1 MESLYRKYRP
11 QTFAD
16 VVGQQHVVGT
26 LERAV
31 LEGRTSHAYLF
42 CGPRGTGKTTM
53 ARLLAKALMCEHGPA
68 QMPDG
73 TCEQCR
79 LIAAGEHPDV
89 YELDAA
95 SRTGVDSVR
104 EEIINSVSYA
114 PTHGRCK
121 VYIIDEVHMLTA
133 AAFNALLKTLEEPPS
148 HVVFVLCTTDPQ
160 KIPATILS
168 RVQRF
173 DFRPIGNA
181 DIQRH
186 LVEVCEQEGFTYED
200 AALELITVNARG
212 GMRDALSALEQL
224 SVFGSGAI
232 TLDAARDLLGAV
244 SGMALESVVSALA
257 NRDVASLFVQVSEL
271 VNAGR
276 DLLQFTRE
284 LAAYL
289 RDVYVVKVVGAN
301 PVVLPSTSNA
311 NQLQAHAAA
320 FGSAD
325 RLARDLALL
334 GDVSCEMATAPNQ
347 RLVLEIAFTRMA
359 RPESDLTLESLAER
373 VAELEQR
380 LANTTVVASTPSAV
394 QATGTVPANTQPAND
409 SPQAEAMPAHASS
422 QRSSQNSVQS
432 ADAEPN
438 ATQPMAS
445 NHPAMP
451 ARESEQARSM
461 PQTQQSAPVRQAAS
475 AMQPGFVQ
483 QSKPAQQTAPAQP
496 SRENPGSATTP
507 LPTRQ
512 EAPAAQ
518 PAQRSYS
525 SATSTQRPMQSQQ
538 APTPNQPHRAPNQS
552 ASVPAQGSS
561 NRTASTATAQPAQKV
576 PNAVA
581 PQRQQAMDPGAL
593 QRSWRQVVSELVARI
608 PARGTL
614 LSNAVATSDDG
625 HELVVSLPKGSAFA
639 LKMLERPD
647 IRAAVEGVVTQVFG
661 PRVLVFKEGTA
672 TDLQISRGRQNQR
685 RASVDRQ
692 DQVGKPVAAPS
703 AQSATVT
710 EPASATQPQAR
721 RAQPQARPASN
732 PVQAQQAP
740 APLQQSAPTSP
751 ANADYPMPWDEPP
764 AEEPYYEAVPY
775 EELGGFP
782 ADDVYGYEQDYA
794 SVVLPDPSSVT
805 ASPRS
810 SAPARAASSAS
821 MATPS
826 ASLQEPSEVAPFS
839 SRTSPKPTS
848 ASRSSQASKPEPEP
862 AATASSAS
870 GSHSAPIPNPAPSSE
885 QAPSR
890 ETAPRP
896 ETKSKPTAGSSS
908 RPDEDV
914 LQVPTD
920 LPPELVAILQNA
932 FEVFG
937 SDVSV
942 SRDG

>member
-53 ARLLAKALMCEHGPA
+53 ARLLAKALMCEQGPA
-68 QMPDG
+68 QLPDG
-73 TCEQCR
+73 TCEQCQ

-114 PTHGRCK
+114 PTHGRYK
-121 VYIIDEVHMLTA
+121 VYIIDEVHMLTT

-181 DIQRH
+181 DIQKH
-186 LVEVCEQEGFTYED
+186 LAQVCEQEGFTYEE

-212 GMRDALSALEQL
+212 GMRDALSTLEQL
-224 SVFGSGAI
+224 SVFGSGVI

-244 SGMALESVVSALA
+244 SGMALEGVVSALA
-257 NRDVASLFVQVSEL
+257 SRDIASLFTQVGEL
-271 VNAGR
+271 VNSGR

-284 LAAYL
+284 LAACL

-301 PVVLPSTSNA
+301 PAVLPSASNVA
-311 NQLQAHAAA
+311 QLQAYATA

-325 RLARDLALL
+325 RLARVLTLL
-334 GDVSCEMATAPNQ
+334 GDVSREMATAPNQ

-380 LANTTVVASTPSAV
+380 LANATVAPSTSVVAQEKGSVSAAASPV
-394 QATGTVPANTQPAND
+394 HGA
-409 SPQAEAMPAHASS
+409 PQAA
-422 QRSSQNSVQS
+422 
-432 ADAEPN
+432 
-438 ATQPMAS
+438 
-445 NHPAMP
+445 
-451 ARESEQARSM
+451 
-461 PQTQQSAPVRQAAS
+461 
-475 AMQPGFVQ
+475 
-483 QSKPAQQTAPAQP
+483 KTAPAQQPAPVQQPVPAQRSVPAQQPAANRSSLNQTRPNQVPRQPNPVP
-496 SRENPGSATTP
+496 SQSAPTPVPGVSNHAT
-507 LPTRQ
+507 PT
-512 EAPAAQ
+512 PAAQ
-518 PAQRSYS
+518 PAQKA
-525 SATSTQRPMQSQQ
+525 SAPAPSQG
-538 APTPNQPHRAPNQS
+538 R
-552 ASVPAQGSS
+552 
-561 NRTASTATAQPAQKV
+561 
-576 PNAVA
+576 
-581 PQRQQAMDPGAL
+581 QAMDPGAL

-647 IRAAVEGVVTQVFG
+647 IRTAVEGVVTQVFG
-661 PRVLVFKEGTA
+661 PRVLVFKEGTT
-672 TDLQISRGRQNQR
+672 TDLQIPRGRQNQR
-685 RASVDRQ
+685 RPSAERQ
-692 DQVGKPVAAPS
+692 EQVANPVVAANPQQMTAQETAPS
-703 AQSATVT
+703 
-710 EPASATQPQAR
+710 
-721 RAQPQARPASN
+721 AQPQARPEQRQARPASN
-732 PVQAQQAP
+732 SSRPQRTS
-740 APLQQSAPTSP
+740 APLQQPEPTPP
-751 ANADYPMPWDEPP
+751 ANTGYPMPWDVPP

-775 EELGGFP
+775 EELGGFSE
-782 ADDVYGYEQDYA
+782 DDAFGYEQDYA
-794 SVVLPDPSSVT
+794 SATLPDPAPTSASARATAPAPT
-805 ASPRS
+805 ASS
-810 SAPARAASSAS
+810 TSA
-821 MATPS
+821 ATPPVTS
-826 ASLQEPSEVAPFS
+826 PEASNGAGFS
-839 SRTSPKPTS
+839 SRTLSAPVTGPSSKPASSSEPKP
-848 ASRSSQASKPEPEP
+848 
-862 AATASSAS
+862 ATAA
-870 GSHSAPIPNPAPSSE
+870 GAP
-885 QAPSR
+885 Q
-890 ETAPRP
+890 
-896 ETKSKPTAGSSS
+896 K
-908 RPDEDV
+908 PDEEV
-914 LQVPTD
+914 RQVPND
-920 LPPELVAILQNA
+920 LPPELVTILQNA

-937 SDVSV
+937 SDVRV